1 MVRFG
6 LGRALVST
14 VTRGVV
20 AAQELSGRQRL
31 VGVPAEALVL
41 VARAAFTL
49 RQPASCN
56 EKSTRSSANC
66 CLSDAI
72 SPRSC
77 SAVSTFL
84 TASATCA
91 SRAAIFSLRSAI
103 CFS

>member
-14 VTRGVV
+14 VTRVVV

-77 SAVSTFL
+77 SAVSAFL
-84 TASATCA
+84 TASASCA

-103 CFS
+103 RFS